1 MERTKTQIENELKAT
16 SKKLNELRDELIRVE
31 LGEIDIKGKYLYFES
46 RNLYVHV
53 ENFWFS
59 SIDYDNSLR
68 GKEYEL
74 IIEGESFAGFMS
86 EYSDD
91 TFFKWDQYDQITEH
105 LRGGC
110 FEGYS
115 EITKEEFEEK
125 LDQLIEGMKGEIKSE
140 RQE

>member
-16 SKKLNELRDELIRVE
+16 SKKLSELRDELIRVE

-46 RNLYVHV
+46 RNLYIHV

-59 SIDYDNSLR
+59 SRDYLR

-105 LRGGC
+105 LRGGS
-110 FEGYS
+110 FEGYT

>member
-16 SKKLNELRDELIRVE
+16 SKKLDELRDELIRVE

-86 EYSDD
+86 EYSED
-91 TFFKWDQYDQITEH
+91 TFFKWDQYDQITEQMICNDFNIIMESY
-105 LRGGC
+105 REY
-110 FEGYS
+110 FIKEDDDDEG
-115 EITKEEFEEK
+115 
-125 LDQLIEGMKGEIKSE
+125 
-140 RQE
+140 

>member
-16 SKKLNELRDELIRVE
+16 SEKLSELRDELIRVE

-59 SIDYDNSLR
+59 SRDYDNSLR

-105 LRGGC
+105 LRGG
-110 FEGYS
+110 
-115 EITKEEFEEK
+115 
-125 LDQLIEGMKGEIKSE
+125 
-140 RQE
+140 

>member
-16 SKKLNELRDELIRVE
+16 SKKLNELRDELIRVA

-46 RNLYVHV
+46 RTLYVNV
-53 ENFWFS
+53 ENLWFS
-59 SIDYDNSLR
+59 SRDYDNSLR

-91 TFFKWDQYDQITEH
+91 TFFKWDQYDQITAH

-115 EITKEEFEEK
+115 EITKVEF
-125 LDQLIEGMKGEIKSE
+125 
-140 RQE
+140 

>member
-16 SKKLNELRDELIRVE
+16 SKKLSELRDELIRVE

-53 ENFWFS
+53 KNFWFS
-59 SIDYDNSLR
+59 SIDYLR

>member
-16 SKKLNELRDELIRVE
+16 SKKLSELRDE

-59 SIDYDNSLR
+59 SRDYDNSLR

>member
-16 SKKLNELRDELIRVE
+16 SKKLSELRDELIRVE

-53 ENFWFS
+53 KNFWFS
-59 SIDYDNSLR
+59 SIDYLR

-74 IIEGESFAGFMS
+74 IIEGESFTGFMS